1 MIRGGKACSSTD
13 YSILSVVNE
22 KERVGNCGQTM
33 KLVPLLVHEGLGIF
47 FFVSSFSLPVSN
59 GSCRSLVTA
68 ETGNRRYVS
77 VWPLHVYLA

>member
-1 MIRGGKACSSTD
+1 MIQGGKACSSTN

-47 FFVSSFSLPVSN
+47 FFVSSFSLSN

-77 VWPLHVYLA
+77 VWQLHVYVG